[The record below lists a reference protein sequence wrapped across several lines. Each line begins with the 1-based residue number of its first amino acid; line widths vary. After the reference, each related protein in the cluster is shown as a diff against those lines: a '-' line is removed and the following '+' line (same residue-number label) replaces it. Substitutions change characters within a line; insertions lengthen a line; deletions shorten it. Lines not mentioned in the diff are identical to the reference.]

1 MAITKTL
8 VFEKFGTSAS
18 GSASGYTNYDI
29 HLTESAE
36 VTLTPVI
43 DTVDDGQSLVSAYD
57 VNFSVTVYNTDV
69 LTDGNVYADAATT
82 PSKGRISF
90 WGTTGAANVIVDGVI
105 INANRTFDGNRTGVQ
120 LTGTKRTTNVDLAV
134 TVS

>member
-18 GSASGYTNYDI
+18 GSAAGYTNYDI

-69 LTDGNVYADAATT
+69 LTHGNVYADAATT

>member
-1 MAITKTL
+1 M
-8 VFEKFGTSAS
+8 
-18 GSASGYTNYDI
+18 
-29 HLTESAE
+29 
-36 VTLTPVI
+36 I